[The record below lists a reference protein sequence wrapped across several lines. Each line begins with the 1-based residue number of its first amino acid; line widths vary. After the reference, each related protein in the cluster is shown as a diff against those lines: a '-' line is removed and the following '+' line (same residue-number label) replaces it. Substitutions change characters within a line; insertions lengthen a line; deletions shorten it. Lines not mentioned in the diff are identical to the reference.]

1 MAQKKYKPTSPGRR
15 NSSTRDTSRITKS
28 TPEKNLTAPLRKS
41 GGRNNF
47 GHTTIKQQGG
57 GHKRRYRI
65 IDFKRDRDDVP
76 AEVIAIEYDPNRN
89 VDIAL
94 LEYEDG
100 RRRYILCPKD
110 LEVGD
115 RVESGEDV
123 EPDVGNCM
131 PLRSI
136 PPGLPVHNIELKP
149 GGGGELVRS
158 AGGMATLRGFEGR
171 HAIILL
177 PSKEL
182 RKVHKNCRATIG
194 QLGNIDANEINW
206 GKAGRN
212 RNRGRKPRVCGNA
225 MNPVSHPMGGGE
237 GHRSG
242 GRHPCSETGRKAKG
256 GKTRKG
262 KKNSSD
268 LIIRGRERGR
278 FQR

>member
-1 MAQKKYKPTSPGRR
+1 MAEKKYKPTSPGRR
-15 NSSTRDTSRITKS
+15 HGSGRDDSNITKEE
-28 TPEKNLTAPLRKS
+28 PEKSLTTPLPKS

-47 GHTTIKQQGG
+47 GHSTIKKRGG
-57 GHKRRYRI
+57 GHKRRYRV
-65 IDFKRDRDDVP
+65 IDFKRDKDGVP
-76 AEVIAIEYDPNRN
+76 AEVAAIEYDPNRN

-94 LEYEDG
+94 LKYEDG
-100 RRRYILCPKD
+100 DKRYILCPRD

-115 RVESGEDV
+115 TVESGEDV
-123 EPDVGNCM
+123 EPSAGNCM

-136 PPGLPVHNIELKP
+136 PTGLKVHNIELKP
-149 GGGGELVRS
+149 NAGGELVRS

-194 QLGNIDANEINW
+194 QLGNIDANEVEL

-212 RNRGRKPRVCGNA
+212 RHLGKKPNVTGNS

-242 GRHPCSETGRKAKG
+242 GRHPCSRTGHMAKG
-256 GKTRKG
+256 GKTRRD
-262 KKNSSD
+262 KKQSSD
-268 LIIRGRERGR
+268 LIIRGRERGTH
-278 FQR
+278 QR

>member
-1 MAQKKYKPTSPGRR
+1 MAQKSYKPTSPGRR
-15 NSSTRDTSRITKS
+15 HGTGRDRSRITKDE
-28 TPEKNLTAPLRKS
+28 PEKRLTTPLPKK

-47 GHTTIKQQGG
+47 GHTTVEKQGG
-57 GHKRRYRI
+57 GHKQRYRV
-65 IDFKRDRDDVP
+65 IDFKRSKDDTE
-76 AEVIAIEYDPNRN
+76 AEVKAIEYDPNRN

-94 LEYEDG
+94 LEYSDG
-100 RRRYILCPKD
+100 EKRYILCPKELD
-110 LEVGD
+110 VGDMVISGDDVEAEVG
-115 RVESGEDV
+115 
-123 EPDVGNCM
+123 NTM

-136 PPGLPVHNIELKP
+136 PTGLPVHNIELKP
-149 GGGGELVRS
+149 DAGGELVRS

-194 QLGNIDANEINW
+194 QLGNVDANEVEL

-212 RNRGRKPRVCGNA
+212 RHRGVKPNVTGNS

-237 GHRSG
+237 GHRAG
-242 GRHPCSETGRKAKG
+242 GRHPCSRTGRKSKG
-256 GKTRKG
+256 GKTRRE
-262 KKNSSD
+262 KKQSSD

-278 FQR
+278 FQQ